1 MSRPAT
7 TRLKLN
13 PPLGNLP
20 TLQFV
25 RPGDIRVDPAYQ
37 RSMEAK
43 SSQSLIR
50 RMAQHWNWDLCQP
63 LVLARRVDLT
73 ERLFVID
80 GQHRLEAAKL
90 RGDID
95 QLPCVIVN
103 YANPAD
109 EAASFV
115 HLNQQRRP
123 LTKLDLFKAA
133 VASEDPEAC
142 AIIVA
147 MKKCGL
153 LPAPHANF
161 ISWKPGMVQNIGGLE
176 RAWRVHGPLVSKV
189 AMKLLARSYPTEALR
204 YAGSLFPG
212 LLAIA
217 ADEVEAGADGGRFRL
232 VVQFVGETTQRDWYR
247 AIGTRTGEIPTLN
260 LASAAVFRDAWA
272 TRAPPTAPP
281 APPPALPA
289 VEKIRE
295 AIAAEPVKR
304 APPPLPAPT
313 FAPPKETDGKQFC
326 NQCDSRVSLTSATLC
341 KDRFCKVRPAL
352 SASA

>member
-25 RPGDIRVDPAYQ
+25 RPSDIRVDPAYQ
-37 RSMEAK
+37 RSLEA
-43 SSQSLIR
+43 SASQSLIR

-63 LVLARRVDLT
+63 LVLARRMAPAAQM
-73 ERLFVID
+73 FVID
-80 GQHRLEAAKL
+80 GQHRLEAARL

-142 AIIVA
+142 ALIAA
-147 MKKCGL
+147 MKEAGL
-153 LPAPHANF
+153 SVAPHSNATV
-161 ISWKPGMVQNIGGLE
+161 WKPGAVSNIGGLE
-176 RAWRVHGPLVSKV
+176 AAWRRHGPRIASA
-189 AMKLLARSYPTEALR
+189 AMKAMSAAFSGQVLV
-204 YAGSLFPG
+204 YAGSIFPG
-212 LLAIA
+212 IA
-217 ADEVEAGADGGRFRL
+217 AICADENAEGKRLTDDAVGRVIAMLRKRSQAEWRKEIAL
-232 VVQFVGETTQRDWYR
+232 VR
-247 AIGTRTGEIPTLN
+247 ASNPGRNFGD
-260 LASAAVFRDAWA
+260 ASAMALRAAWSKE
-272 TRAPPTAPP
+272 PPTS
-281 APPPALPA
+281 PPPLPRLQPA
-289 VEKIRE
+289 
-295 AIAAEPVKR
+295 
-304 APPPLPAPT
+304 PLPAPT
-313 FAPPKETDGKQFC
+313 FAPPKETDGKTFC
-326 NQCDSRVSLTSATLC
+326 FQCDHRVSLTAATLC

-352 SASA
+352 SAAR